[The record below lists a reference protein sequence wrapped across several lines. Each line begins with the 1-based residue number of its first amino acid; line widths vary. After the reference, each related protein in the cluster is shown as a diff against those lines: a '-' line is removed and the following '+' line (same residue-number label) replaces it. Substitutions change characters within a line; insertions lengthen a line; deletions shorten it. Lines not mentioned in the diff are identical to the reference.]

1 MRAFRLSDASVFF
14 NPEGETMKLV
24 KFFTVS
30 ASASALW
37 LSNMAASFPM
47 AVMFEK
53 PVAVRSTVLTQ
64 AM

>member
-1 MRAFRLSDASVFF
+1 
-14 NPEGETMKLV
+14 MKLV

-53 PVAVRSTVLTQ
+53 PAAVRSTVLTQ